1 MEFLKI
7 PIEQLI
13 KEPNNCSSNERFS
26 HPGFT
31 RKIPKYLMPCDF
43 DKKEKLIEV
52 EFKDG
57 CRIWVPIS
65 EFFGLLIGTV
75 KDILILYPD
84 GDTESMSIVNI
95 MESKVKRTLY
105 WRLIFERDLPF

>member
-1 MEFLKI
+1 MEFIKI
-7 PIEQLI
+7 PIDHLI
-13 KEPNNCSSNERFS
+13 KEPNTCSANDRYS
-26 HPGFT
+26 HPAFT
-31 RKIPKYLMPCDF
+31 RKIPKYLMLSDF
-43 DKKEKLIEV
+43 DKVEKLIEV

-57 CRIWVPIS
+57 NRNWIPIS
-65 EFFGLLIGTV
+65 EFFGLVIGTV